1 MIGIIKI
8 GIGDI
13 VRYDQSVGIVLDI
26 TTDNSSSVPGC
37 LIHWLYS
44 SPYDSKQDWVLIDT
58 LELIYDNFR

>member
-13 VRYDQSVGIVLDI
+13 VRHDLSVGIVLDV

-37 LIHWLYS
+37 LIYWLYA

-58 LELIYDNFR
+58 LELIYENFR